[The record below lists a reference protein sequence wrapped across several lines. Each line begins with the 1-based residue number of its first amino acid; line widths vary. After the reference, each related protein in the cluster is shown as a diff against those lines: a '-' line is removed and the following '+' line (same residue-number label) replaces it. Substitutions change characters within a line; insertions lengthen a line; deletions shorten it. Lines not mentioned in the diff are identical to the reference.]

1 MKSLPRFSVD
11 NPVLVNMLMFAILV
25 GGIYSGLN
33 LVREMLPESRP
44 TQVAITTTY
53 PGATPL
59 EVEKGITV
67 KIEEAIKDIEDI
79 EKIESQISEGLSM
92 VMVTMTSDAKDIDQV
107 VNDFKAAVDAIPRD
121 ELPEEAE
128 ETTVTK
134 FEPKLPVI
142 SVAVFGDV
150 DEHMLKEAGRRLR
163 DDLLLLP
170 GISDVELSGI
180 RKAELAVEIEP
191 QRLIQYR
198 LSLSQV
204 AEAIHQSNL
213 DLPGG
218 QLKTAGENVAIRTLG
233 ETDEADTIAETIV
246 RSTADGQIV
255 RVSDLGRVRDDF
267 EDSDIRGRF
276 NGKRAVDIVVYK
288 SGDQD
293 AIDIANKVKAFVH
306 GKQGEPPAFDFLE
319 RLRMHMGLPSM
330 LARVYD
336 QARNDPY
343 MYDVQIQLHTDLSQ
357 YIQGRL
363 DLLKRNGTW
372 GLTFVFLS
380 LLLFLNW
387 RVAFWVLM
395 GLILS
400 ISGAVLLM
408 SLLGAT
414 LNLISMFG
422 LIVVLGLIV
431 DDAIVVGENIY
442 TRIEHGQE
450 PKLAAVLGTE
460 EVTWPV
466 IIAVLTTIAA
476 FAPLL
481 FIEGQM
487 GDFMGVLPVVVSC
500 ALAISLIEALSIL
513 PSHLAEWLK
522 PVQQSIQT
530 KETTNHLART
540 IQPLR
545 LREKR
550 FVADV
555 LGTYYE
561 RLLRLA
567 VSYRYVTIAIAVA
580 ISLVSVS
587 LVLSGRLP
595 FVFVQKM
602 DSEMLVA
609 TLEMPV
615 GTPVERTEKTLEV
628 VEEAILALPES
639 ELNSVYTL
647 VGVKMQLGE
656 EGASVLPTSHIAQA
670 IIELKTVED
679 RDRSS
684 EAIIAQLRE
693 QTADIPGINSL
704 VYETMQ
710 GGPGGAE
717 IELEITSDRIDDLL
731 AAAEQLKSKL
741 ARFEGVYDIEDDFEA
756 GRREVQIA
764 LLDAARPLNL
774 TTRMLATEVRG
785 AFYGLKAR
793 TLQRDRED
801 VDIRVRFPPNRR
813 RNIYELESMWIA
825 TPAAQMVPF
834 SEVACLEDGR
844 GYSAIRRVNQR
855 RAVVVSA
862 DVDQSRS
869 NAEQIIAEL
878 TRSGAIDRLEKS
890 RPGLRIEFAGNK
902 RETAKSFGSLKRDFA
917 IALLLIFVMLAGLF
931 KSYIQPL
938 VVMTAVPFGLN
949 GAVAGHLI
957 MGYPL
962 TLLSTIGIVALT
974 GIVVNDAL
982 ILVDFIN
989 KERTAG
995 TPTIEAVISGGKRR
1009 LRPII
1014 LTSLTT
1020 ILGLAPLMV
1029 ETSFQAR
1036 FLIPMA
1042 ISISFGLGFATMLT
1056 LLVVPSIYVTV
1067 EDFRRIGHRVWHGP
1081 TPIVVNPVYSPASS
1095 RNVVKACGYK
1105 AGD

>member
-1 MKSLPRFSVD
+1 MRSLPRFSVE
-11 NPVLVNMLMFAILV
+11 NPVLVNMLMFAILI
-25 GGIYSGLN
+25 GGTYCGLT
-33 LVREMLPESRP
+33 LVREMFPESRP
-44 TQVAITTTY
+44 TQVVITTPY

-59 EVEKGITV
+59 EVEKGITL
-67 KIEEAIKDIEDI
+67 KIEEAIKDLEDI
-79 EKIESQISEGLSM
+79 EKIESQIIEGLSA
-92 VMVTMTSDAKDIDQV
+92 VFITMTSEAKDIDQV

-134 FEPKLPVI
+134 FEPRLPVI
-142 SVAVFGDV
+142 SVSLYGDV
-150 DEHMLKEAGRRLR
+150 DERLLKRAGQRLR

-170 GISDVELSGI
+170 GLSDVKLSGT
-180 RKAELAVEIEP
+180 RKAELAVEIGPE
-191 QRLIQYR
+191 RLIQYR

-218 QLKTAGENVAIRTLG
+218 QLKTPGQNVAVRTLG
-233 ETDEADTIAETIV
+233 ETDEADAIAETIV
-246 RSTADGQIV
+246 RTTASGQVV
-255 RVSDLGRVRDDF
+255 RVRDLGQVLDDF

-276 NGKRAVDIVVYK
+276 NGKPAVDIIVSK
-288 SGDQD
+288 TGDQD
-293 AIDIANKVKAFVH
+293 AIDIADKVKAFVH
-306 GKQGEPPAFDFLE
+306 GKRGDPPAPGFWE
-319 RLRMHMGLPSM
+319 RARARLGLPST
-330 LARVYD
+330 LARIY
-336 QARNDPY
+336 QRARNDPCAD
-343 MYDVQIQLHTDLSQ
+343 DVRIELHTDLSQ

-363 DLLKRNGTW
+363 DLLKRNGMW

-395 GLILS
+395 GLVLS
-400 ISGAVLLM
+400 VCGAVLLM
-408 SLLGAT
+408 RLVGET

-442 TRIEHGQE
+442 ARIERGEE
-450 PKLAAVLGTE
+450 PRLAAVTGTE
-460 EVTWPV
+460 DVAWPV

-481 FIEGQM
+481 FIEGRI
-487 GDFMGVLPVVVSC
+487 GDFMGVLPVVVTC
-500 ALAISLIEALSIL
+500 ALAVSLIEALSIL

-522 PVQQSIQT
+522 PVRRDLGTSPPR
-530 KETTNHLART
+530 HWLARA
-540 IQPLR
+540 IRPVR
-545 LREKR
+545 VREKR
-550 FVADV
+550 FVTEV
-555 LGTYYE
+555 LSHYYE

-567 VSYRYVTIAIAVA
+567 INYRYVTVSIAVA
-580 ISLVSVS
+580 VSLVSVG
-587 LVLSGRLP
+587 LWRSGRLP
-595 FVFVQKM
+595 FVFAQKM

-615 GTPVERTEKTLEV
+615 GTPVEQTESALKV
-628 VEEAILALPES
+628 VEEAALELPDS
-639 ELNSVYTL
+639 ELNSVFTL
-647 VGVKMQLGE
+647 LGVKMQLGE
-656 EGASVLPTSHIAQA
+656 EGASSSPRSHVGQA

-684 EAIIAQLRE
+684 EEIIAQLRE
-693 QTADIPGINSL
+693 ETADIPGINSL
-704 VYETMQ
+704 SYDTMH

-717 IELEITSDRIDDLL
+717 IEIEITSERIDDLL
-731 AAAEQLKSKL
+731 AAAEVLKSEL
-741 ARFEGVYDIEDDFEA
+741 ARFDGVYDIEDDFEA

-774 TTRMLATEVRG
+774 TTRTLATEVRG
-785 AFYGLKAR
+785 AFYGLEAR

-801 VDIRVRFPPNRR
+801 VDIRVRFPPDRR
-813 RNIYELESMWIA
+813 RHIYELESMWIA
-825 TPAAQMVPF
+825 TPAGDMVPF
-834 SEVACLEDGR
+834 SEMARLEDGR
-844 GYSAIRRVNQR
+844 GYSSIRRVDQR
-855 RAVVVSA
+855 RAVIVTA
-862 DVDQSRS
+862 DIDQSKG
-869 NAEQIIAEL
+869 NAEQIISEL
-878 TRSGAIDRLEKS
+878 THTGTIDRLEKS
-890 RPGLRIEFAGNK
+890 HPGLRIEFAGNK
-902 RETAKSFGSLKRDFA
+902 REAAKSLGSLKRDFVIA
-917 IALLLIFVMLAGLF
+917 ILVIFVMLAGLF

-938 VVMTAVPFGLN
+938 VVLTAVPFGLN

-962 TLLSTIGIVALT
+962 TILSMIGIVALT

-989 KERTAG
+989 KERVRG
-995 TPTIEAVISGGKRR
+995 MPTLEAVISGGKRR
-1009 LRPII
+1009 LRPIL

-1020 ILGLAPLMV
+1020 ILGLAPLMA

-1042 ISISFGLGFATMLT
+1042 VSISFGLGFATVLT
-1056 LLVVPSIYVTV
+1056 LVVVPSIYVIT
-1067 EDFRRIGHRVWHGP
+1067 EDLRRLGHQLWHGP
-1081 TPIVVNPVYSPASS
+1081 APAVMEAS
-1095 RNVVKACGYK
+1095 A
-1105 AGD
+1105 